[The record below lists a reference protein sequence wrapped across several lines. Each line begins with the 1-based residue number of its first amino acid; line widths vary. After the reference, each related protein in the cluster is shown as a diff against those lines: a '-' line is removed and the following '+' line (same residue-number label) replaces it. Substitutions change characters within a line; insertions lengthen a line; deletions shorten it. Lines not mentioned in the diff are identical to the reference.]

1 MWKGNYKMAVVDI
14 KTPLDKKN
22 RKKLRVGD
30 HVRIS
35 GFIYTARD
43 AAHKRMMEALEKG
56 QALPMDFTDEIIY
69 YVGPC
74 PAKPGEIIG
83 SAGPTTSGR
92 MDIYTPELLDRGLA
106 GMIGKGNRSERV
118 INSMMSND
126 AVYSACVGGAGALLQ
141 DCIKSVEIIAYED
154 LGTEA
159 IRKIEVEDFP
169 AIVVID
175 TLGNNLYETERK
187 KFAHKLWI

>member
-1 MWKGNYKMAVVDI
+1 
-14 KTPLDKKN
+14 
-22 RKKLRVGD
+22 
-30 HVRIS
+30 
-35 GFIYTARD
+35 
-43 AAHKRMMEALEKG
+43 MMETLEKG
-56 QALPMDFTDEIIY
+56 LPLPMNLTDELIY

-74 PAKPGEIIG
+74 PARPGEIIG

-92 MDIYTPELLDRGLA
+92 MDIYTPELLERGLA

-126 AVYSACVGGAGALLQ
+126 VVYFACVGGAGALLQ

-159 IRKIEVEDFP
+159 IRKIEVKDFP

-187 KFAHKLWI
+187 KFANKLWI

>member
-1 MWKGNYKMAVVDI
+1 MAVVEI
-14 KTPLDKKN
+14 KTPLSKSA
-22 RKKLRVGD
+22 RKKLKAGD

-35 GFIYTARD
+35 GNIYTARD
-43 AAHKRMMEALEKG
+43 AAHKRMIEALEQG
-56 QALPMDFTDEIIY
+56 LNLPVDLTDQIIY

-92 MDIYTPELLDRGLA
+92 MDSYTPELLERGLA
-106 GMIGKGNRSERV
+106 GMIGKGNRSEWV
-118 INSMMSND
+118 INSMISND
-126 AVYSACVGGAGALLQ
+126 AVYFACVGGAGALLQ

-159 IRKIEVEDFP
+159 IRKIEVKDFP

-187 KFAHKLWI
+187 KFANKLWI

>member
-1 MWKGNYKMAVVDI
+1 MSVINL
-14 KTPLDKKN
+14 KTPLSKKD
-22 RKKLRVGD
+22 RKQLKAGD

-35 GFIYTARD
+35 GIIYTARD
-43 AAHKRMMEALEKG
+43 AAHKRMIEGLEKG
-56 QALPMDFTDEIIY
+56 IPLPVDFTNQIIY

-92 MDIYTPELLDRGLA
+92 MDIYTPELLENGLG

-118 INSMMSND
+118 INSMMSQD
-126 AVYSACVGGAGALLQ
+126 GVYFACVGGAGALLQ
-141 DCIKSVEIIAYED
+141 SCIKSVEILAYED

-159 IRKIEVEDFP
+159 IRKMEVENFP

-175 TLGNNLYETERK
+175 TFGNNLYKSERK
-187 KFAHKLWI
+187 KFENKKWN